1 MKHQQLNHLII
12 TGGLSK
18 MDQRKMHI
26 IEVAIALF
34 SKKGFKSTSIQ
45 KIAEESGVSKGAV
58 YLQFRS
64 KDELL
69 LEIFRYYSTR
79 MREKVSEVEEGTLLP
94 KENFTKQLQ
103 VQYEEVAKH
112 KEFIIMQHRE
122 QALSTN
128 KEVGKFLW
136 SLKYEIH
143 QWYERNL
150 LNIYGD
156 QIKPYIMDGGLLLDG
171 ISSSYL
177 QMVVR
182 NDVQI
187 DFSELASF
195 MMRRLDDLMQGM
207 IQEKEKPLITK
218 EMVEP
223 IFINVKSLE
232 ESLQEEVE
240 KYLSD
245 MQEILSEISL
255 ENKQVDELQGALDLL
270 KTEIQ
275 KPEPQKFIFQG
286 MLTNFKGIEE
296 FNMIRRLLADRL
308 DIQLL

>member
-1 MKHQQLNHLII
+1 MN
-12 TGGLSK
+12 
-18 MDQRKMHI
+18 QRKMHI

-79 MREKVSEVEEGTLLP
+79 MREKVSEVEEGPLLP

-177 QMVVR
+177 QLVVR

-218 EMVEP
+218 KMVEP